1 MRIKRSPI
9 LLLLGAVIVAIAV
22 VMFIPR
28 TAVQAQ
34 GCDPAGVPCPP
45 PPEKK
50 HRKTPTPVPP
60 TKTPIPTSI
69 PPTATEKA
77 LLIIGGGA
85 GSSNPNSELP
95 AIQNPGQGSSPFNFP
110 GPLGMIIAVLII
122 VVCIIGGLFIASRRR
137 KIGNTGESKLLPYM
151 ERGGNEN
158 ATITVPSFGDFDGH
172 LESGTLTVR
181 DIDWGDSH
189 VNEIRESPS
198 APSSVPGSPT
208 KTPNPS
214 IGDKSGGGTL

>member
-1 MRIKRSPI
+1 MRITRSLI
-9 LLLLGAVIVAIAV
+9 LLLLGAVIVAMAV
-22 VMFIPR
+22 VMFIPL

-50 HRKTPTPVPP
+50 QRKTPTPVPP

-95 AIQNPGQGSSPFNFP
+95 AIQNPGQGSSPFNLP

-122 VVCIIGGLFIASRRR
+122 VIGIMVGFFIAERRR
-137 KIGNTGESKLLPYM
+137 KIGTNAGAGILPYM

-158 ATITVPSFGDFDGH
+158 KTIAVPGFGDFDGS
-172 LESGTLTVR
+172 LESGTLTIR
-181 DIDWGDSH
+181 DINWGDSH
-189 VNEIRESPS
+189 ANEIRESPS